1 MRFSWLF
8 LSALTWFL
16 VAAPAMAGKLVFWRY
31 DNSANRLVFTT
42 DDRVQPRAQMITNP
56 TRIVVDL
63 PGIKLGQGNINQP
76 LGDKIRGLRIGQ
88 FDAETTRVVIELA
101 PGYTVDP
108 RAVKIRGIS
117 PTQWTIELPDPQP
130 ITESTPAP
138 TPESSPPPVRQERA
152 PDERQGR
159 ASGERPSSRLP
170 DPDPTAASNSEDFQ
184 ITRNGLFV
192 RLERN
197 GDERSIRVKRAR
209 DGQQIEVEL
218 PGAVLPNN
226 LQGQTLPVNQYGVG
240 DIRFT
245 QTSNSARVA
254 LKVSSGSPDW
264 QALYS
269 RFGGLVLLPRGGPLS
284 SNNFPSPDPTR
295 SSDRPSNSA
304 RNESPA
310 IVSSI
315 EIDDRSDRLLVRA
328 DRSLQGSGRMT
339 AGGVYEIRVENA
351 RLADSFRGPRLGRD
365 SPIYQ
370 LRVRQEDGDRVVV
383 SIQTARG
390 FQPGRL
396 SGTGDR
402 FLVLELRSAGG
413 ISRWAPPAAP
423 SDPIVLSVIPPP
435 ITDSPP
441 RNFDRVSEPSPPPP
455 PIARQRNGRILVV
468 IDPGHGGKDPG
479 AIGIGGLQ
487 EKDVILPISQEVAR
501 ILQQQGID
509 VRLTRD
515 SDFFVTL
522 QGRTDMANRID
533 ADLFVSIHANSMG
546 RGRPDVSGLEVYY
559 FGDRRLSD
567 TIHRNIIRS
576 VDIRDRGVRRARFYV
591 LRTSRMPSTLVEVGF
606 VTGAEDAANLR
617 DSSFQRQMAAA
628 IARGIVEYIQQN
640 LR

>member
-8 LSALTWFL
+8 LSALAWVL
-16 VAAPAMAGKLVFWRY
+16 VTAPAMAGKLVFWRF

-63 PGIKLGQGNINQP
+63 PGIKLGQGNVNQP

-117 PTQWTIELPDPQP
+117 PTQWTIELPDPQA
-130 ITESTPAP
+130 ITESLPPP
-138 TPESSPPPVRQERA
+138 TPESSPPP
-152 PDERQGR
+152 DRQGR
-159 ASGERPSSRLP
+159 APGDRLSPRPPSP
-170 DPDPTAASNSEDFQ
+170 PPTETATSNSEDFQ

-197 GDERSIRVKRAR
+197 GDERSIRVRRAR
-209 DGQQIEVEL
+209 DGKQIEVEL
-218 PGAVLPNN
+218 PGAILPNN

-240 DIRFT
+240 DIQFT

-254 LKVSSGSPDW
+254 LRVSSGSPDW

-269 RFGGLVLLPRGGPLS
+269 RFGGLVLLPRGGLS
-284 SNNFPSPDPTR
+284 SSDNLPSPTPTR
-295 SSDRPSNSA
+295 AIDRPRDSA
-304 RNESPA
+304 RSETPA

-315 EIDDRSDRLLVRA
+315 EIDDRNDRLLIRA
-328 DRSLQGSGRMT
+328 DRSLQGSGQMT

-351 RLADSFRGPRLGRD
+351 RLADSFRGPQLGRD

-370 LRVRQEDGDRVVV
+370 LRVRQEGADRVVV
-383 SIQTARG
+383 SVQTARG

-396 SGTGDR
+396 NGVGDR
-402 FLVLELRSAGG
+402 FLALELLSGGG
-413 ISRWAPPAAP
+413 ISRGAPPTDP
-423 SDPIVLSVIPPP
+423 SIPIVLSVIPPP
-435 ITDSPP
+435 ITSIPP
-441 RNFDRVSEPSPPPP
+441 RPVDRVPDAPTPSP

-487 EKDVILPISQEVAR
+487 EKDVILPISLEVSR

-546 RGRPDVSGLEVYY
+546 KGREEVSGLEVYY

-591 LRTSRMPSTLVEVGF
+591 LRTSNMPSTLVEVGF
-606 VTGAEDAANLR
+606 VTGAIDAANLQQ
-617 DSSFQRQMAAA
+617 SSYQRQMAAA